1 MTRVLVAYGS
11 KRGGT
16 AEIALR
22 IAETLRQRGLEVDC
36 KPGGEVGDLS
46 AYGAVLVGGG
56 LYAGRWLREAR
67 RFVIKHA
74 AELRTRPVWMFS
86 SGPLDASARQHEI
99 PPPSHVRALMARIG
113 ARGHATFGGRLK
125 PDAKGFPA
133 SAMAKTKSGD
143 WRDWEHVMSW
153 AAGLVPEIERAPRPV
168 RAASEMREPRRWL
181 LAVLLLLVGPP
192 AIGGGV
198 TLVAAPDGSFLH
210 MPLSQLDQ
218 SPFSSFLIPGLLL
231 LLVIGVGNTLAAVL
245 VLARSRIADV
255 VAFAAGAALFVFIV
269 TEMVMLRSAHWLQL
283 GYFAISVLIMA
294 ESLRRRA
301 RSSPRLMHATAT

>member
-1 MTRVLVAYGS
+1 MKRVLVAYGS

-36 KPGGEVGDLS
+36 KPAGAVRELS
-46 AYGAVLVGGG
+46 AYDAVLVGGG

-67 RFVIKHA
+67 RFVVRHA

-86 SGPLDASARQHEI
+86 SGPLDASAREHEI
-99 PPPSHVRALMARIG
+99 LPSSQVRTLMARIG

-125 PDAKGFPA
+125 PDARGFPA
-133 SAMAKTKSGD
+133 SAMAKTMSGD
-143 WRDWEHVMSW
+143 WRDWGQVTSW
-153 AAGLVPEIERAPRPV
+153 AAGLVSEIEGAPRPV
-168 RAASEMREPRRWL
+168 RAASELRDPRRWL
-181 LAVLLLLVGPP
+181 LALLLLLVGPP
-192 AIGGGV
+192 AIGGGL
-198 TLVAAPDGSFLH
+198 TLVWAPDGSLLH
-210 MPLSQLDQ
+210 MPPSQLDH

-245 VLARSRIADV
+245 VLARSRIADI
-255 VAFAAGAALFVFIV
+255 VAFAAGAALLVFIV

-283 GYFAISVLIMA
+283 GYFAMSVLIMA

-301 RSSPRLMHATAT
+301 RSSPRLIHATAT